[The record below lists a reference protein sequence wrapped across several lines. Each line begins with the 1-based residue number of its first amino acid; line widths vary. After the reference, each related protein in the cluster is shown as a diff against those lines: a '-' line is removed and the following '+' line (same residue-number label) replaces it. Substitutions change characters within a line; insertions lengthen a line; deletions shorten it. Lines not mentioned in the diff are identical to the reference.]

1 MIVLEVIS
9 SLSIA
14 CASLIYSLKNVSR
27 LKIACFECN
36 QITKTDNEQ
45 NNETIIEYEKRII
58 EYEHHTLQLEEQLLK
73 TKEILQKISSR
84 GTPRS

>member
-1 MIVLEVIS
+1 MIILEVIS

-27 LKIACFECN
+27 LKIACFECS
-36 QITKTDNEQ
+36 QVTKTDNEQ
-45 NNETIIEYEKRII
+45 IIEYEKKII

-73 TKEILQKISSR
+73 TKEILQKISAR
-84 GTPRS
+84 GINSPRS

>member
-27 LKIACFECN
+27 LKVGCIECV
-36 QITKTDNEQ
+36 QVTKSDDQ
-45 NNETIIEYEKRII
+45 IIEYERKII

-73 TKEILQKISSR
+73 TKEILQKISAR
-84 GTPRS
+84 GGVNTPKQ

>member
-1 MIVLEVIS
+1 MIILEVIS

-27 LKIACFECN
+27 LKIACCECT

-45 NNETIIEYEKRII
+45 IIEYERKII
-58 EYEHHTLQLEEQLLK
+58 EYEHHTIQLEEQLLK
-73 TKEILQKISSR
+73 TKEILQKISAR
-84 GTPRS
+84 GINSPR